1 MTTPTTP
8 TTRTVPEL
16 VALAVVP
23 WSKFDDAT
31 IEAIATEAAHYG
43 DAALYR
49 RAIAALRRRNILR
62 RSS

>member
-1 MTTPTTP
+1 VTPPTTP
-8 TTRTVPEL
+8 DL

-31 IEAIATEAAHYG
+31 IEAIAVEAAHYG

-49 RAIAALRRRNILR
+49 RAVAALRRRNILR